1 MSKTYFITDLDRTII
16 FSKNKGFRCVEN
28 IGDREITYMT
38 EYSYKAFHK
47 ILKKENF
54 QFIPCTM
61 RNITQTLRVDF
72 IREYNPNII
81 ICTNGAEIYINGELD
96 LFWNDVM
103 RKIVDTK
110 EVEEDIKY
118 IKSLNI
124 DYKEVRNIEGFYVAI
139 KLETEELADEAYDLL
154 KDKFQNYKKVI
165 KIWTKIFIIHEEINK
180 LRATDYIIDRFN
192 MKNIITSGDSQ
203 VDSEFTKRGISIIPK
218 HSSFRH
224 KGAIV
229 TMQEG
234 IYSADEL
241 MDKLNMYINEVTNL

>member
-1 MSKTYFITDLDRTII
+1 MSKAYFITDLDRTII
-16 FSKNKGFRCVEN
+16 YSKNKGFKCVEK

-38 EYSYKAFHK
+38 DYSYKLFNK

-61 RNITQTLRVDF
+61 RNITQTLRVEF
-72 IREYNPNII
+72 IKEYNPNII
-81 ICTNGAEIYINGELD
+81 ICTNGAEIYINGEID
-96 LFWNDVM
+96 PFWNDVM
-103 RKIVDTK
+103 RKVIDIK
-110 EVEEDIKY
+110 EVEEDIRS

-124 DYKEVRNIEGFYVAI
+124 NYQEVRNIEGFYVAI
-139 KLETEELADEAYDLL
+139 KFESDKLADEAYNLL
-154 KDKFQNYKKVI
+154 KDKFQSYKEVI
-165 KIWTKIFIIHEEINK
+165 KIWSKIFIIHKEINK

-224 KGAIV
+224 KGSII
-229 TMQEG
+229 TKQEG

-241 MDKLNMYINEVTNL
+241 MDKLDMYSMK